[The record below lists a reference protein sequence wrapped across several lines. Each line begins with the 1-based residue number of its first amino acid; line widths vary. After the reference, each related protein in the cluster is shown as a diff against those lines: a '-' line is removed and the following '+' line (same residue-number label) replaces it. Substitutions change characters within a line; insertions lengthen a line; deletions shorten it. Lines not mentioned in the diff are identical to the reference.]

1 MRKMKPGNAPSQ
13 LRRAAALLASAL
25 MQVLP
30 AYADPPAPPGDASQT
45 IDAAAPA
52 APVIQNFA
60 ILGQATFLDQ
70 FHPGF
75 HAAYSGPN
83 SLDPGR
89 RGDETFDFTLYGGV
103 RPWNGAEIW
112 VDPEVDQGFGLSN
125 TLGLAAFS
133 SGEAYK
139 VGQAAPYVRVQKLF
153 LRQTTDLGGQTQA
166 VAPDQNQLGGANT
179 ADRIIATIGK
189 FSVVDIFDTNQY
201 AHDARND
208 FMNWAVIDGGAFDY
222 AADAWG
228 YAYGASLEWYQRF
241 WTLRAG
247 IFNGSATPNS
257 KYAAFPLGSQFQIV
271 IEAEA
276 RYSLFGQAGKIKV
289 LGFQTRAKLATFA
302 ALENFFA
309 ANPDASNVDAESIR
323 HLRNKFGGDINIEQS
338 ITADLGA
345 FLRASLSDGRT
356 EAYDFTDIDR
366 SISGGFSSSGGRWN
380 RPDDTVGVAYVVDNI
395 SKAHKDYFEQGGL
408 GPLIGDGRLTNA
420 APEQVLE
427 TYYSFAVR
435 SGIKIS
441 ADYQLVNHPA
451 YNEDRGPVHIFSGRL
466 HVQF

>member
-1 MRKMKPGNAPSQ
+1 MREMKPATALSRLACEVTLSGAMLAMLQVAP
-13 LRRAAALLASAL
+13 AF
-25 MQVLP
+25 
-30 AYADPPAPPGDASQT
+30 ADPPVPAGDASQSA
-45 IDAAAPA
+45 DASL
-52 APVIQNFA
+52 PVVQDYA
-60 ILGQATFLDQ
+60 ILGQATFVEQ

-83 SLDPGR
+83 SLDSGR

-103 RPWNGAEIW
+103 RPWKGAEIW

-139 VGQAAPYVRVQKLF
+139 VGQATPYVRVQRLF
-153 LRQTTDLGGQTQA
+153 LRQTLDLGGQSQA

-179 ADRIIATIGK
+179 ADRLVATIGK
-189 FSVVDIFDTNQY
+189 FSVVDVFDTNQY

-228 YAYGASLEWYQRF
+228 YAYGASLEWYQSW

-271 IEAEA
+271 TEAEA
-276 RYSLFGQAGKIKV
+276 RYNLFGQAGKLKV

-302 ALENFFA
+302 ALEQFYA
-309 ANPDASNVDAESIR
+309 ANPDASNVDAETIR

-345 FLRASLSDGRT
+345 FLRASFSDGRT
-356 EAYDFTDIDR
+356 EAYDFTDVDR
-366 SISGGFSSSGGRWN
+366 SISGGFSLTGGSWN
-380 RPDDTVGVAYVVDNI
+380 RPNDTVGVAYVVDNI
-395 SKAHKDYFEQGGL
+395 SKAHKEYFEQGGL

-427 TYYSFAVR
+427 SYYSFTVR
-435 SGIKIS
+435 TGIKVS

-451 YNEDRGPVHIFSGRL
+451 YNEDRGPVHIFTGRL